1 VKGEDLSPFT
11 RCHMIPMVDLKTQ
24 YRQIKDEIDNGILE
38 VLDKTQFILG
48 PNVNAFES
56 EAAAYLGVK
65 HAVAVA
71 SGTDA
76 LHLAL
81 AAAGIGEGDEVITSP
96 FTFIATA
103 EAIRYVGAT
112 PVFVDIDPNTF
123 NIDSSAIESAVT
135 PRTRA
140 VLPVHLFGQ
149 PADMERIEGIC
160 ARHGLLLV
168 EDCAQSFGAA
178 VGGRMT
184 GSIGSLG
191 CFSFFPSKNLGC
203 YGDGGMVTTNSD
215 ELADQLKVLRNHGS
229 KVRYH
234 HSVIGYNSRLDE
246 IQAVILR
253 VKLKRIR
260 EYSEGRRRVAHLYSE
275 LLKGSA
281 VTPPCEDGKGVHV
294 YHQYTVLADCRDAIM
309 AALTTAGIAS
319 AIYYPIPL
327 HRQDVFA
334 EAFKG
339 VFLPVAEET
348 ANRCMSLPIF
358 PEMTDA
364 QVREVVGVI
373 KSVA

>member
-1 VKGEDLSPFT
+1 
-11 RCHMIPMVDLKTQ
+11 MIPMVDLKIQ
-24 YRQIKDEIDNGILE
+24 YQQIKAEIDAGILDALE
-38 VLDKTQFILG
+38 KTQFILG
-48 PNVNAFES
+48 PNVTAFES
-56 EAAAYLGVK
+56 EAAAFLGVQ
-65 HAVAVA
+65 HAVTVA

-112 PVFVDIDPNTF
+112 PVFTDIDPRTF
-123 NIDSSAIESAVT
+123 NIDPAGIEAAIT
-135 PRTRA
+135 PRTKA

-149 PADMERIEGIC
+149 PAEMARIEAIC
-160 ARHGLLLV
+160 TRHGLLLV

-178 VGGRMT
+178 CGGKMT
-184 GSIGSLG
+184 GSIGAAG

-203 YGDGGMVTTNSD
+203 YGDGGLVTTNSA
-215 ELADQLKVLRNHGS
+215 EQADQLRVLRNHGS

-253 VKLKRIR
+253 VKLKRI
-260 EYSEGRRRVAHLYSE
+260 EQYNEGRRKVAHLYSD
-275 LLKGSA
+275 LLQGS
-281 VTPPCEDGKGVHV
+281 VVSPPFEDGTGVHV
-294 YHQYTVLADCRDAIM
+294 YHQYTVLTDRRDAIM
-309 AALTTAGIAS
+309 AALNAAGISS

-334 EAFKG
+334 AAYQD
-339 VFLPVAEET
+339 VSLPVAEET
-348 ANRCMSLPIF
+348 AARCMSLPVF
-358 PEMTDA
+358 PEMTEQ
-364 QVREVVGVI
+364 QVREVVKVI
-373 KSVA
+373 KGV

>member
-1 VKGEDLSPFT
+1 
-11 RCHMIPMVDLKTQ
+11 MIPMVDLKTQ
-24 YRQIKDEIDNGILE
+24 YRQIKDEIDSGILE
-38 VLDKTQFILG
+38 VLEKTQFILG
-48 PNVNAFES
+48 PNVNAFEH
-56 EAAAYLGVK
+56 EAASFLGVK

-81 AAAGIGEGDEVITSP
+81 AAAGLGEGDEVITSP

-112 PVFVDIDPNTF
+112 PVFVDIDPQTF
-123 NIDSSAIESAVT
+123 NIDPAAIESAIT
-135 PRTRA
+135 SRTRA

-149 PADMERIEGIC
+149 PADMDRIEEVC

-178 VGGRMT
+178 VGARMT
-184 GSIGSLG
+184 GSIGALG

-215 ELADQLKVLRNHGS
+215 ELTERLRVLRNHGS
-229 KVRYH
+229 KERYH
-234 HSVIGYNSRLDE
+234 HSIIGYNSRLDE

-253 VKLKRIR
+253 VKLKRIG
-260 EYSEGRRRVAHLYSE
+260 EYNEGRRRVAHLYSE

-281 VTPPCEDGKGVHV
+281 VITPVEDGKGIHV
-294 YHQYTVLADCRDAIM
+294 YHQYTVLTSRRDAIM
-309 AALTTAGIAS
+309 TALTSAGIAS

-327 HRQDVFA
+327 HRQDVFSS
-334 EAFKG
+334 EFTG
-339 VFLPVAEET
+339 VSLPVAEET
-348 ANRCMSLPIF
+348 ANRCMSLPVF
-358 PEMTDA
+358 PEMTDE
-364 QVREVVGVI
+364 QVREVVAVI